1 MRRLSLLAC
10 ATALLALPVSAQA
23 EDYQAVTFLPPS
35 NLLTSGPLIEWS
47 KDVAAATDGRIA
59 FNVHSG
65 GALLGANTILTG
77 LGDDVAQVGFVAASY
92 YPKDLPKTN
101 AVDDLS
107 FIHTQSLPLAF
118 AFTEFVMTTPEVRE
132 EWEDNG
138 LVFIAGMNTPPYQL
152 FCRSAVETAGDVKG
166 KKIRT
171 PGAVLARWAQFM
183 GAVPVNAPLSEA
195 YTGLERGVLDC
206 VVADNTTL
214 VSTRLM
220 EVASHV
226 VELDLGSYFL
236 GSPWS
241 LSRDFWTGLS
251 VEDRQVLL
259 DLTAR
264 ALVKLQIAYAKNL
277 ESAVG
282 EAKAAGVTFVPSEGE
297 WEAAKQ
303 AFIDA
308 DMGGSTELVKSQ
320 LGVENPELYRERLGS
335 LVAKWKDLLRNVD
348 TLDEDALHALL
359 RSEIYDAIDV
369 RTYGV
374 E

>member
-1 MRRLSLLAC
+1 
-10 ATALLALPVSAQA
+10 
-23 EDYQAVTFLPPS
+23 
-35 NLLTSGPLIEWS
+35 
-47 KDVAAATDGRIA
+47 
-59 FNVHSG
+59 
-65 GALLGANTILTG
+65 
-77 LGDDVAQVGFVAASY
+77 
-92 YPKDLPKTN
+92 
-101 AVDDLS
+101 
-107 FIHTQSLPLAF
+107 
-118 AFTEFVMTTPEVRE
+118 MTTPEVRE

-251 VEDRQVLL
+251 VGDRQVLL